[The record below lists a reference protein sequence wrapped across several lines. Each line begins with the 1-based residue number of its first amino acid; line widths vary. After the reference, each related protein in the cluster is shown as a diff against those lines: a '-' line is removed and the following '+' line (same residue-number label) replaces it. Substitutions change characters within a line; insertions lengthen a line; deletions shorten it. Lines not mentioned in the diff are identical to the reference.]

1 MSVEAKIQELL
12 GRANG
17 AGQLTEESA
26 DNLTASGAGD
36 AGAKAAMNAKK
47 DTSKAAAAATA
58 GDASNPKQGSSKDAS
73 FDELDDM
80 EPGKTTAGKMSK
92 DTTHPD
98 SGKGDAKSVKV
109 QSMESL
115 NWDRDW
121 VILEQD
127 EDNAT
132 AKVAGHKVTLHRSLS
147 DPGSSDTYTLHHP
160 SGAKKVKIS
169 FDKHGDG
176 DEVHGEKVNKA
187 FGLDSNHKL
196 GHKIASSMNG
206 EGGISKFQ
214 ESVEWVIL
222 EQDED
227 NATAK
232 VAGHKVTLHR
242 GLSDS
247 GTSDTYTL
255 HHPSGDKKVKISFDK
270 HGDGDEVHGEKVNK
284 AFGLDSNH
292 KLGHKIAGSMN
303 GEGGISKFEEGVNLS
318 AQLNSIFGE
327 DLSEEFK
334 TKASSIFEAA
344 VIARVNHEMEKVTSK
359 LEEQAVD
366 QLVEFKDT
374 IVEKVDGYLN
384 YVVEQWIEENV
395 LAVDSGLRTEIAED
409 FITGMKTLF
418 KEHYIEVPEEKYD
431 VIEEMQST
439 SDEYK
444 AKLDEAISTN
454 IELAQ
459 ELSSLKREQILDEQ
473 TKELAATEVEKLR
486 KLVEGVE
493 FDSEDLFREKVAVIM
508 ENYFPKTTS
517 KSPEQVLVEESG
529 TSPVFDDGSVISK
542 YAQAISRS
550 IKAR

>member
-58 GDASNPKQGSSKDAS
+58 GDSSNPKQGSSSDAS

-92 DTTHPD
+92 DTTLPMK
-98 SGKGDAKSVKV
+98 GKGDAKSAKV
-109 QSMESL
+109 QSMEETEE
-115 NWDRDW
+115 DGEAI
-121 VILEQD
+121 VEQSID
-127 EDNAT
+127 
-132 AKVAGHKVTLHRSLS
+132 
-147 DPGSSDTYTLHHP
+147 
-160 SGAKKVKIS
+160 
-169 FDKHGDG
+169 
-176 DEVHGEKVNKA
+176 
-187 FGLDSNHKL
+187 
-196 GHKIASSMNG
+196 
-206 EGGISKFQ
+206 
-214 ESVEWVIL
+214 
-222 EQDED
+222 
-227 NATAK
+227 
-232 VAGHKVTLHR
+232 
-242 GLSDS
+242 
-247 GTSDTYTL
+247 
-255 HHPSGDKKVKISFDK
+255 
-270 HGDGDEVHGEKVNK
+270 
-284 AFGLDSNH
+284 
-292 KLGHKIAGSMN
+292 
-303 GEGGISKFEEGVNLS
+303 LS

-493 FDSEDLFREKVAVIM
+493 FDSEDLFREKVVVIM
-508 ENYFPKTTS
+508 ENYFPKTSS

-529 TSPVFDDGSVISK
+529 TSPVFEDDGSVISK

>member
-47 DTSKAAAAATA
+47 DTSKAATAAIA
-58 GDASNPKQGSSKDAS
+58 GDSSNPKQGSSSDAS

-92 DTTHPD
+92 DTTLPMK
-98 SGKGDAKSVKV
+98 GKGDAKSAKV

-115 NWDRDW
+115 NWDKDW

-160 SGAKKVKIS
+160 SGDKKVKIS
-169 FDKHGDG
+169 FDTHGDG

-187 FGLDSNHKL
+187 FGLDSK
-196 GHKIASSMNG
+196 
-206 EGGISKFQ
+206 
-214 ESVEWVIL
+214 
-222 EQDED
+222 
-227 NATAK
+227 
-232 VAGHKVTLHR
+232 
-242 GLSDS
+242 
-247 GTSDTYTL
+247 
-255 HHPSGDKKVKISFDK
+255 
-270 HGDGDEVHGEKVNK
+270 
-284 AFGLDSNH
+284 H

-303 GEGGISKFEEGVNLS
+303 GMGGISKFEESVDIKG
-318 AQLNSIFGE
+318 QLDLIFGE
-327 DLSEEFK
+327 DLSEEFR
-334 TKASSIFEAA
+334 TRASSIFEAA

-366 QLVEFKDT
+366 QLVEFKET

-529 TSPVFDDGSVISK
+529 TSPVFEDDGSVISK

>member
-58 GDASNPKQGSSKDAS
+58 GDTSNPKQGSSKDAS
-73 FDELDDM
+73 VEELTDL
-80 EPGKTTAGKMSK
+80 EPGVAAASKMSK

-98 SGKGDAKSVKV
+98 TGKGDAKSVKV
-109 QSMESL
+109 QSMEST
-115 NWDRDW
+115 D
-121 VILEQD
+121 V
-127 EDNAT
+127 
-132 AKVAGHKVTLHRSLS
+132 
-147 DPGSSDTYTLHHP
+147 
-160 SGAKKVKIS
+160 
-169 FDKHGDG
+169 DG
-176 DEVHGEKVNKA
+176 ET
-187 FGLDSNHKL
+187 
-196 GHKIASSMNG
+196 I
-206 EGGISKFQ
+206 
-214 ESVEWVIL
+214 VEHETI
-222 EQDED
+222 D
-227 NATAK
+227 
-232 VAGHKVTLHR
+232 
-242 GLSDS
+242 
-247 GTSDTYTL
+247 
-255 HHPSGDKKVKISFDK
+255 
-270 HGDGDEVHGEKVNK
+270 
-284 AFGLDSNH
+284 
-292 KLGHKIAGSMN
+292 
-303 GEGGISKFEEGVNLS
+303 LS